1 MGPDGSVFFK
11 VANPDG
17 SINHTSPVISEVP
30 PQTVQGFLKIL
41 LSALETG
48 KKVKIHVKSTRRN
61 SDGGLWRI
69 IDHLQIGEGNF

>member
-1 MGPDGSVFFK
+1 MSADGNVFFK

-17 SINHTSPVISEVP
+17 SVNHESPVVSEVQ
-30 PQTVQGFLKIL
+30 PQITQGFLQIL
-41 LSALETG
+41 LHALETG

-69 IDHLQIGEGNF
+69 IDHIQVGDGNF